1 MNNKDLTL
9 SIENIKDYG
18 LEEIALY
25 SYIQSFYT
33 NTINISVSELKAC
46 FNWSKYKQSK
56 LFKSLESH
64 KLITVY
70 FCEKTNKRHI
80 KVINNLSIPQS
91 KNLTT
96 PVKKFDHPPV
106 KKFNHI
112 NNDKISTKQCSKDN
126 VKLGKKYKNGE
137 PLQNDKNMVE
147 WKVVDDEEVTT
158 SFNNSF
164 SDKKSSNID
173 NFISMLDTQQN
184 ITHSYK
190 EDIENLI
197 DMWNSHNLSNA
208 NKSKSFLYENDIF
221 IILKEFNRRDIEE
234 AFKQVLDS
242 DFLKNS
248 ITLGNFLKIRM
259 FKKILRGDF
268 KTNKKKKTKG
278 FDLNEELNNFKG

>member
-1 MNNKDLTL
+1 MNNTNLTL
-9 SIENIKDYG
+9 CLEHIRHYG

-25 SYIQSFYT
+25 SYIQAYDKD
-33 NTINISVSELKAC
+33 TINISVSELQAC

-80 KVINNLSIPQS
+80 KVIHNLSTPQL

-96 PVKKFDHPPV
+96 PVKKFNHPPV
-106 KKFNHI
+106 KKFDCI
-112 NNDKISTKQCSKDN
+112 NNNEISTKERLKDSI
-126 VKLGKKYKNGE
+126 KIGKKCENGE
-137 PLQNDKNMVE
+137 PLQINKNMVE
-147 WKVVDDEEVTT
+147 WKVVNDEELTT
-158 SFNNSF
+158 SYQHSY
-164 SDKKSSNID
+164 SEKKSSNVD
-173 NFISMLDTQQN
+173 NFISMLDTQKN
-184 ITHSYK
+184 ITHTYK
-190 EDIENLI
+190 EEIENLI
-197 DMWNSHNLSNA
+197 DMWNSHSLSKA
-208 NKSKSFLYENDIF
+208 DKSKSFLYENDIF
-221 IILKEFNRRDIEE
+221 IIMKEFNRRDIEE

-268 KTNKKKKTKG
+268 KTNKKKKPKG
-278 FDLNEELNNFKG
+278 FDLSEELNNFKG

>member
-1 MNNKDLTL
+1 MINTDLTL
-9 SIENIKDYG
+9 SLENIKQYG

-25 SYIQSFYT
+25 SYIQAYDT
-33 NTINISVSELKAC
+33 DTINISVSELQTV
-46 FNWSKYKQSK
+46 FSWSKYKQSK
-56 LFKSLESH
+56 LFKSLEEH

-80 KVINNLSIPQS
+80 KVIHNLSTPRS

-106 KKFNHI
+106 KKFDHI
-112 NNDKISTKQCSKDN
+112 NNNQISTKKCYKDSI
-126 VKLGKKYKNGE
+126 KLGKKYKNGDS
-137 PLQNDKNMVE
+137 LQNKKNMVE
-147 WKVVDDEEVTT
+147 WKVVNDEELTT
-158 SFNNSF
+158 SFPNSF
-164 SDKKSSNID
+164 SEKKSSNVD
-173 NFISMLDTQQN
+173 NFISMLDTQKN
-184 ITHSYK
+184 ITHSYQK
-190 EDIENLI
+190 EIDNLI
-197 DMWNSHNLSNA
+197 DMWNSHNLSKA
-208 NKSKSFLYENDIF
+208 DKSKSFLYENDIF

-234 AFKQVLDS
+234 AFKQVLES

-278 FDLNEELNNFKG
+278 FNLYEELNNFKG

>member
-1 MNNKDLTL
+1 MNNTNLTL
-9 SIENIKDYG
+9 CLEHIKLYG
-18 LEEIALY
+18 LEEIVLY
-25 SYIQSFYT
+25 SYIKAYNSD
-33 NTINISVSELKAC
+33 TINISVSELKER
-46 FNWSKYKQSK
+46 FTWSKYKQSK
-56 LFKSLESH
+56 LFKSLEAY

-80 KVINNLSIPQS
+80 KVIHNLPTPQS

-96 PVKKFDHPPV
+96 PVKKFNHPPV
-106 KKFNHI
+106 KKFDCI
-112 NNDKISTKQCSKDN
+112 NNNEISTKERSKVN
-126 VKLGKKYKNGE
+126 TKLGKKHKNGE
-137 PLQNDKNMVE
+137 TLQIDKNMVE
-147 WKVVDDEEVTT
+147 WKVVNDEELTT

-164 SDKKSSNID
+164 SEKKSSNID

-190 EDIENLI
+190 EDIETLI
-197 DMWNSHNLSNA
+197 DMWNSHNLSVA
-208 NKSKSFLYENDIF
+208 EKRKSFLYENDIF

-268 KTNKKKKTKG
+268 KTNRKKKNKG
-278 FDLNEELNNFKG
+278 FDLSEELNNFKG

>member
-1 MNNKDLTL
+1 MNNTNLTL
-9 SIENIKDYG
+9 CLEHIKLYG

-25 SYIQSFYT
+25 SYLKAYNSD
-33 NTINISVSELKAC
+33 TINISVSELKER
-46 FNWSKYKQSK
+46 FTWSKYKQSK

-112 NNDKISTKQCSKDN
+112 NNNKISTKQCSKDS

-137 PLQNDKNMVE
+137 YLQNDKNMVE
-147 WKVVDDEEVTT
+147 WKVVNDEELTT
-158 SFNNSF
+158 SFHNSF
-164 SDKKSSNID
+164 SEKKSSNVD

-184 ITHSYK
+184 ITHRYK
-190 EDIENLI
+190 EYIENLI
-197 DMWNSHNLSNA
+197 DMWNSHSLSNA

-221 IILKEFNRRDIEE
+221 IIMKEFKREDIEE

-278 FDLNEELNNFKG
+278 FDLNEELSNFKG